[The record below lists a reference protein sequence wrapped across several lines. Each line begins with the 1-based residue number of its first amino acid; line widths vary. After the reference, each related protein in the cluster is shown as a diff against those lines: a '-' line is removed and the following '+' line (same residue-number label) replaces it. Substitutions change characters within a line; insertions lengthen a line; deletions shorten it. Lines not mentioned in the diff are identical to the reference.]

1 MRESIA
7 ARIRRILAP
16 LPPEPFSAPGGKRAT
31 VIAVSNQKGGVGKTT
46 TAVNLGAA
54 LALFHRQKVL
64 IVDLD
69 AQGHVSISLRRPLAE
84 NGCGIGAVLTARLG
98 SLLDTVA
105 ATDVENLDMTLSDRS
120 LPDAE
125 GQIASKIGR
134 EFLLRKS
141 LEPAR
146 SQYDFVLLD
155 CPPNLGLL
163 TVNAYVASDFL
174 LVPCELSALA
184 LEGLEGL
191 LEAVENVRSHLRHPL
206 EILGILPTRVD
217 HRNLTMNEAAF
228 VRLREV
234 FGDRVFRTRITVN
247 TDLNKAQLAGMPI
260 FRFAPLSTG
269 ALNYRALADETME
282 RTCRISTAAEPPP
295 G

>member
-7 ARIRRILAP
+7 SRIRRILAP
-16 LPPEPFSAPGGKRAT
+16 LPPEPFSAPRGRRAT

-69 AQGHVSISLRRPLAE
+69 AQGHVSISLRRPFAE

-134 EFLLRKS
+134 EYLLRKS

-155 CPPNLGLL
+155 CPQ
-163 TVNAYVASDFL
+163 TWVS
-174 LVPCELSALA
+174 
-184 LEGLEGL
+184 
-191 LEAVENVRSHLRHPL
+191 
-206 EILGILPTRVD
+206 
-217 HRNLTMNEAAF
+217 
-228 VRLREV
+228 
-234 FGDRVFRTRITVN
+234 
-247 TDLNKAQLAGMPI
+247 
-260 FRFAPLSTG
+260 
-269 ALNYRALADETME
+269 
-282 RTCRISTAAEPPP
+282 
-295 G
+295 

>member
-7 ARIRRILAP
+7 SRIRRILAP
-16 LPPEPFSAPGGKRAT
+16 LPPEPFSAPRGKRAT

-69 AQGHVSISLRRPLAE
+69 AQGHVSISLRRPFAE

-125 GQIASKIGR
+125 GQITSKIGR

-191 LEAVENVRSHLRHPL
+191 LEAVETVRNHLRHPL

-217 HRNLTMNEAAF
+217 HRNLTMNEAVF
-228 VRLREV
+228 ERLREV

-247 TDLNKAQLAGMPI
+247 TDLNKAQLAGVPI
-260 FRFAPLSTG
+260 FRFAPSSTG

-282 RTCRISTAAEPPP
+282 RTYRIATAAEPPP
-295 G
+295 V

>member
-7 ARIRRILAP
+7 SKIRRILAP
-16 LPPEPFSAPGGKRAT
+16 LPPEPSPPPGGMRAT

-64 IVDLD
+64 LVDLD
-69 AQGHVSISLRRPLAE
+69 AQGHVSISLRRPFAE
-84 NGCGIGAVLTARLG
+84 NGSGIGAVLTARQA

-105 ATDVENLDMTLSDRS
+105 ATDLENLDMTLSDRS
-120 LPDAE
+120 LLDTE

-141 LEPAR
+141 LEPVR
-146 SQYDFVLLD
+146 NLYDFILLD

-163 TVNAYVASDFL
+163 TVNAYVAADAL

-191 LEAVENVRSHLRHPL
+191 LETVETVRHRLRHPL
-206 EILGILPTRVD
+206 EILGVLPTRVD

-228 VRLREV
+228 ARLAEV

-247 TDLNKAQLAGMPI
+247 TDLNKAQMAGVPI
-260 FRFAPLSTG
+260 FRFAPASTG
-269 ALNYRALADETME
+269 AWNYRALADETME
-282 RTCRISTAAEPPP
+282 RTGRIAAAADPPP
-295 G
+295 L

>member
-7 ARIRRILAP
+7 SRIRRILSP
-16 LPPEPFSAPGGKRAT
+16 LPPEPPVAPSGRQAT
-31 VIAVSNQKGGVGKTT
+31 VIAISNQKGGVGKTT

-54 LALFHRQKVL
+54 LALFHLQKVL
-64 IVDLD
+64 VVDLD
-69 AQGHVSISLRRPLAE
+69 AQGHVSISLRRPFAE
-84 NGCGIGAVLTARLG
+84 NGSGIGSVLAARQG

-105 ATDVENLDMTLSDRS
+105 PTDLENLHMTLSDRS
-120 LPDAE
+120 LLEAE

-146 SQYDFVLLD
+146 SQYDFILLD

-191 LEAVENVRSHLRHPL
+191 LEVVETVRHRLRHPL

-228 VRLREV
+228 ERLREV
-234 FGDRVFRTRITVN
+234 FGNRVFRTRITVN
-247 TDLNKAQLAGMPI
+247 TDLNKAQLAGVPI
-260 FRFAPLSTG
+260 FRFAPTSTG
-269 ALNYRALADETME
+269 ASNYRALAEETME
-282 RTCRISTAAEPPP
+282 RTGRLAAAAETPSP
-295 G
+295 